1 MAYGPAERVST
12 NSTSAADRNWLIIVA
27 YAAPAMSILNT
38 ITNTRSSITFST
50 AENIRKY
57 SGRLESPTARS
68 IAEPMLYINSPDM
81 PAKYMVK

>member
-1 MAYGPAERVST
+1 
-12 NSTSAADRNWLIIVA
+12 
-27 YAAPAMSILNT
+27 MSILNT

-68 IAEPMLYINSPDM
+68 IAEPILYINSPDM